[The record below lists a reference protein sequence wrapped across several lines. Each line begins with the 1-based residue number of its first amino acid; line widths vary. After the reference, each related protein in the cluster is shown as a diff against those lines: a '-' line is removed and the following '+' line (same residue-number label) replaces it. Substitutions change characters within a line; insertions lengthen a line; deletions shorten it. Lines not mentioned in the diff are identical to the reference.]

1 MIRLLP
7 FEYGV
12 RNLGRSSTRLA
23 LSVGGSAL
31 MVLLVLAAGAFVRGM
46 SRTLRA
52 TGSPQNVILLGA
64 GSEESIERSEIPAGS
79 ASLIAASIPGIRARL
94 GVPYASP
101 QVHLALPIKRA
112 SSDRESELVVVRGVT
127 PAALLVHPQ
136 VQILNGRMPTAGRD
150 EVMVGQFAALK
161 LGMSAGELAT
171 GATIWLSEKPWTI
184 VGQFAA
190 PGTVMDAEIW
200 APLTDLKTATKRETD
215 SCIILSLDTAEFADV
230 DAFCK
235 QRPDLELSAQRESDY
250 YSKLT
255 TFFQPVRTVV
265 WVTAL
270 LIGMGGLFGGMNTM
284 YAAFASRVRELG
296 MLQCLGYRRVAII
309 VSLVQESLLTTTAG
323 ALVACVVAI
332 LLLDGVAV
340 RFTLGAFGLTVD
352 AAVLL
357 IGMIA
362 GALLGIVGALP
373 PAWRSM
379 RMPIPESLK
388 AI

>member
-52 TGSPQNVILLGA
+52 TGSQQNVILLGA

-79 ASLIAASIPGIRARL
+79 ASLIAASISGIRARL

-101 QVHLALPIKRA
+101 QVHLALPVKRTPN
-112 SSDRESELVVVRGVT
+112 DKESELVVVRGVT

-136 VQILNGRMPTAGRD
+136 VQILNGRMPIAGRD

-161 LGMSAGELAT
+161 LGMSTGELAN

-215 SCIILSLDTAEFADV
+215 SCIILTLDRAEFADV

-250 YSKLT
+250 YAKLT

-296 MLQCLGYRRVAII
+296 MLQCLGYRRLAII

-323 ALVACVVAI
+323 ALVACFVAVM
-332 LLLDGVAV
+332 LLDGVAV

-352 AAVLL
+352 AAVLV

-379 RMPIPESLK
+379 RLPIPESLK